1 MPTPTPVKTQIRD
14 AFAATKY
21 PGDDRLRGSDEG
33 DEPFEVER
41 DFRGKHDWKSLSPQ
55 FIDGAPDGLA
65 SALSFFSHEAFQF
78 YLPAYLVAD
87 IDGQLERS
95 DPVFHLTH
103 GLERSSAS
111 RHINPRRFAD
121 ETWSDYARQRFSGF
135 TREQAAAI
143 VAYLTFKKDS
153 GDMLDSTRQEIDD
166 ALQSYWNEKA
176 G

>member
-1 MPTPTPVKTQIRD
+1 MPTPQTVKMQIRQ
-14 AFAATKY
+14 AFAAAHY

-41 DFRGKHDWKSLSPQ
+41 DFRGKHDWNSLSPQ
-55 FIDGAPDGLA
+55 FIDGSPDGLA

-78 YLPAYLVAD
+78 YLPAYLIAD

-95 DPVFHLTH
+95 DPVFHLTY

-111 RHINPRRFAD
+111 TLVNPRRFGD
-121 ETWSDYARQRFSGF
+121 ETWSDYVWQRFAGF

-143 VAYLTFKKDS
+143 VAYLTFKRDL
-153 GDMLDSTRQEIDD
+153 GDTLDTTRREIDD
-166 ALQSYWNEKA
+166 ALKSYWNERA